1 MIRPSIQISVPIDDL
16 VEYVS
21 DLDQDDFTEFI
32 TLLLDA
38 STYLD
43 GTPTTKLINALEGL
57 PKDTIKRLGWTLA
70 IMEKYP

>member
-1 MIRPSIQISVPIDDL
+1 MRRPSIQISVPIDDL
-16 VEYVS
+16 AGYVS

-43 GTPTTKLINALEGL
+43 GTPTTKLINALDAI
-57 PKDTIKRLGWTLA
+57 PKRLGWTLA

>member
-1 MIRPSIQISVPIDDL
+1 MRRPSIQISVPIDDL
-16 VEYVS
+16 AGYVS

>member
-16 VEYVS
+16 AGYVS

-43 GTPTTKLINALEGL
+43 GTPTTKLINALEDL
-57 PKDTIKRLGWTLA
+57 PKDTSKRLGWTLA